1 MGTELDLL
9 VAGNC
14 VLAKAE
20 QDPSLKQN
28 YSGKFELD

>member
-14 VLAKAE
+14 LLRKEDQDRSLARDYKEA
-20 QDPSLKQN
+20 
-28 YSGKFELD
+28 FELD